1 MNNNHCWIL
10 FPISFPTF
18 SWCISKNELWWSHTW
33 MVPSHLNKFK
43 NQPSSFVYYFA
54 FCKIEFC
61 FYLEKPKPD
70 QPDCL
75 LQPCLP
81 KAIHQYHL
89 FSIIYCNNWDLDRL
103 YILYISECVYIHTTP
118 NNNNVSTSLLLQYER
133 LSKELFIIK

>member
-1 MNNNHCWIL
+1 MMNNNNCLIL

-33 MVPSHLNKFK
+33 IVPSHLNKFK
-43 NQPSSFVYYFA
+43 NHPSSFVYYFA

-61 FYLEKPKPD
+61 FDLEKPKPD
-70 QPDCL
+70 QPEHL

-81 KAIHQYHL
+81 KASHQYHL

-103 YILYISECVYIHTTP
+103 YILCISECAHIHTTP
-118 NNNNVSTSLLLQYER
+118 NNNNVSTSL
-133 LSKELFIIK
+133 